1 MNKHSA
7 YRFLEKLAFER
18 VSGSEKEL
26 EAAHLLVDECR
37 SLGVDAVIEPF
48 SIPAPSVTDVR
59 LEITSPVHQEI
70 YCTGVGRTGQTPEEG
85 IEAPFVYIYGGEDE
99 YITDVKGKIVLST
112 GGMKPE

>member
-70 YCTGVGRTGQTPEEG
+70 YCTGVGRTGQKK
-85 IEAPFVYIYGGEDE
+85 VLKHHLYISMV
-99 YITDVKGKIVLST
+99 VKMNTSL
-112 GGMKPE
+112 M